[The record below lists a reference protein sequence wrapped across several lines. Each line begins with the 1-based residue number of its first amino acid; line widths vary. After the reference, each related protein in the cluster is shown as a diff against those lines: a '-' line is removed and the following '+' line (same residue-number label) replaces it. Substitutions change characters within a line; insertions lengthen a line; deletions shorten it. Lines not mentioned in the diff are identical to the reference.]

1 MDWYRGRKLA
11 IRLGYIMYYTCG
23 IRTWDSESLQFL
35 PMVMGFSSTTNIVQ
49 QTLGSWKV
57 KLASEATDGR
67 NTFRSSL
74 SVGIDAI

>member
-1 MDWYRGRKLA
+1 M
-11 IRLGYIMYYTCG
+11 
-23 IRTWDSESLQFL
+23 WDSNLGQRVL
-35 PMVMGFSSTTNIVQ
+35 TVLTYGNGFFFNYNIVQ
-49 QTLGSWKV
+49 KTLGSWKV